1 MTKLK
6 FPTTSW
12 APSESWIHVSLCFG
26 QMFGG
31 VNKTGATTKIQK
43 SNVLGANNNE
53 ASASAIPHVTLSSP
67 KFFEFKLNREL

>member
-1 MTKLK
+1 M
-6 FPTTSW
+6 
-12 APSESWIHVSLCFG
+12 SLSVFG
-26 QMFGG
+26 QMFEG

>member
-1 MTKLK
+1 M
-6 FPTTSW
+6 
-12 APSESWIHVSLCFG
+12 FG
-26 QMFGG
+26 QMFEG